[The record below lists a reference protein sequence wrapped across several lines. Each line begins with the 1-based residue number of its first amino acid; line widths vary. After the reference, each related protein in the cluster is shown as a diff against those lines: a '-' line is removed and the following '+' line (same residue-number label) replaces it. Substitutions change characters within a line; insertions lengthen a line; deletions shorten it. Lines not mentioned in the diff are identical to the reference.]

1 MSSQSTSNRLLA
13 SVILT
18 LGCVASSPVA
28 TQERVGRI
36 QQPMMV
42 KEEVFLVNS
51 SSGLLRFE
59 LSCDKSNWDT
69 HGLSSNVSKSY
80 QVCSDV
86 KHIFIRLSTNGRPG
100 VQYRLQGQ
108 QRYRLA
114 WNEEKGEW
122 DVFTIR
128 K

>member
-1 MSSQSTSNRLLA
+1 MSIPSRRNRLLA
-13 SVILT
+13 SVILSV
-18 LGCVASSPVA
+18 GCVASSRA
-28 TQERVGRI
+28 AQEHVGRI

-42 KEEVFLVNS
+42 KQEVFLVNS
-51 SSGLLRFE
+51 SGAPLRFE

-69 HGLSSNVSKSY
+69 HGLSANASKSY
-80 QVCSDV
+80 EVCRDV
-86 KHIFIRLSTNGRPG
+86 THIFIRISTNGRPG

-114 WNEEKGEW
+114 WNKEKDEW
-122 DVFTIR
+122 DVFTVR